1 MRSKVAVVVA
11 VLFVLAIGAAALA
24 VNTRILSTS
33 SNSDIGHADEVLVPS
48 SPTPGAPPSTSA
60 PTPATTPTS
69 TRTAVPTRE
78 HEPPSSEDHE
88 EPDRTEHEPDD

>member
-1 MRSKVAVVVA
+1 M
-11 VLFVLAIGAAALA
+11 LFVLAIGAAALA

-33 SNSDIGHADEVLVPS
+33 SNSDIGRANEVLVPS
-48 SPTPGAPPSTSA
+48 SPTFGAPSISA